1 MQIGD
6 LVVERRLHAQP
17 FHWQLS
23 VVIGL
28 GEELMQRKVMVKS
41 LKTGS
46 EYWLFRRDVEVL
58 NESLSL
64 IHI

>member
-1 MQIGD
+1 MKIGD
-6 LVVERRLHAQP
+6 LVIERRLHAQP

-28 GEELMQRKVMVKS
+28 LEERQRKVMVKS

-46 EYWLFRRDVEVL
+46 EYWLFCADVEVI
-58 NESLSL
+58 NENR
-64 IHI
+64 